1 MAAITQGEIILI
13 VPRKGDV
20 DSNRKSF
27 RVKGFVYDTQKQ
39 PLPGVT
45 VKVVGVAVGTATNEK
60 GWFAI
65 DLPMQKGA
73 LEFSFVGFKKK
84 VVEFSEKMAKDS

>member
-1 MAAITQGEIILI
+1 MWTLI
-13 VPRKGDV
+13 E
-20 DSNRKSF
+20 NLLEL
-27 RVKGFVYDTQKQ
+27 KGFVYDTQKQ

-45 VKVVGVAVGTATNEK
+45 VKVVGDSVGTATNEK

-73 LEFSFVGFKKK
+73 LEFSFL
-84 VVEFSEKMAKDS
+84 MDSKRKLSIF